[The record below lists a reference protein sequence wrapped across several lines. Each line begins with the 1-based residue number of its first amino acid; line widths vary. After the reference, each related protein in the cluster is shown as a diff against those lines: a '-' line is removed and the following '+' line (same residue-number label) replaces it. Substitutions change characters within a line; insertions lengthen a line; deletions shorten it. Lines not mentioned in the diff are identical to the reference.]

1 MRVTKRSGRV
11 EDVKFDNVTNRIS
24 KLTEGLSNSVD
35 VTKVAQQVFSSIY
48 DGINT
53 HEIDTLSA
61 EICIGMI
68 TSDPDYEILA
78 TRITASNIQKR
89 AANNF
94 HIAMRKLHKAG
105 IVTHEVLEVSS
116 KVKDDIKPERDY
128 DFGYFGL
135 KTLEKGYL
143 QKIDGE
149 IIETPQYMYM
159 RVAIGIHGHD
169 TERVLETYDALSKGL
184 FIHATPTLFNAGT
197 PRPQM
202 SSCFVA
208 GTAVFTTN
216 RGPVPIEEVCI
227 GDNVVTHTGS
237 IKPVLQTHKNLLG
250 DRTLFD
256 VKIYKTPGF
265 QVTGNH
271 RFWSITKEQLHWKDE
286 PQWNSIEHLRVG
298 DWISIPKTK
307 LNTVYEILD
316 MYELLK
322 DENGTEH
329 WTYSFEFDGTK
340 MRRLTHFTS
349 EYRPNGITLK
359 GEWFERYIKVDED
372 FAWFIGSWYGD
383 GCITYQR
390 SSAKSKRTPTHRGI
404 SFAQNPNNTT
414 FIEKIEK
421 IGCKYL
427 GVHACISKSK
437 KRNCL
442 SISFN
447 NSAIGNAFNILF
459 GRWSSGKF
467 LWPNMYSWNRNMVSA
482 FIGGLV
488 STDGCCTLRGN
499 VTVQLTNQPLIKSIF
514 HLSRSVGLDTSL
526 TVGSKPYKDRKQY
539 IGRIQFPWI
548 PEIMKWVYKHYDDN
562 RLYKSERAN
571 TTLEIDGKIFLRI
584 NAKTRVKDNLP
595 EFVYTLGVKDDHSY
609 TVQGVI
615 AENCFLIANKEDSI
629 DGIYDT
635 VKECARISKW
645 AGGIG
650 LHIHDVRANKSHIR
664 GTNGTS
670 DGIIPMLRVYNS
682 TARYVNQAGRRKGS
696 IAVYLEPW
704 HADILDFLE
713 IRLNQGDEEARCR
726 DLFSAMWIP
735 DLFMKRVESGGN
747 WSLFCPDQAK
757 GLSDVYGKEFEDLY
771 EKYEAEGLAR
781 KVVPASEVWKAIIK
795 SQSETGTP
803 YMLYKDA
810 CNEKSNHK
818 HVGTIKSS
826 NLCVAP
832 ETKILTSKGQQIISE
847 LVDQD
852 VEVWNGD
859 EFSNV
864 TIRQTGKNQKLLT
877 VKTSKGLELRCTP
890 YHKFWIVGHN
900 EPIEAQNL
908 EKGMKIIKHSLPV
921 INHNTEN
928 MKYAYTHGL
937 FCADGTTSSHG
948 NPKRCLFKA
957 KNNGFCMRHQK
968 NLKDYEEDDDGTCQA
983 NSYSEQKFLDLYHV
997 KKKLMKFIDYDY
1009 ASNNDAC
1016 NKIRLRLP
1024 KDIDEKYTVPTEC
1037 SLESKLEWFAGLID
1051 GDGCVTKHQG
1061 GRGISI
1067 QIGSIHYNFL
1077 NDVLL
1082 MLQTI
1087 GVNSRINLS
1096 RNESI
1101 KELPGGSYTCK
1112 KLWRLLIPSGGVE
1125 LLKTLGL
1132 NTRRVNIN
1140 TENLPNRQALHFDKI
1155 VSVEDL
1161 GETSDT
1167 FCFNEPLKHRGIFNG
1182 ILTGN
1187 CTEILE
1193 YTDKDETAVCN
1204 LASIALPKYVDVE
1217 KKEFNHEELHR
1228 VTKMVTR
1235 NLNKVIDKNFYP
1247 TENGERSNM
1256 RHRPIGIGVQGLA
1269 DVFIML
1275 RMSFGSEE
1283 SRKLN
1288 RDIFETIYHAS
1299 LESSCELAEMYGT
1312 YETFKGSPFSQ
1323 GILQFDMWDR
1333 DPKFSG
1339 RYDWNAMRELVKK
1352 GTRNSLLLAPM
1363 PTASTSQILGNN
1375 ECFEPYT
1382 TNIYLRRTLAGE
1394 FVVVNKHLVNDLKER
1409 GLWSKEMKDLMVKAN
1424 GSVQNIIDIPDDLK
1438 ELYKTVWE
1446 MSQKTIIDMAADR
1459 GVYIDQSQSMNL
1471 FVESPT
1477 LSKLSSMHMY
1487 AWKTGL
1493 KTGMYYLRSKAK
1505 ARPIQFSLEAEC
1517 AMCSA

>member
-24 KLTEGLSNSVD
+24 KLTEGLSETVD
-35 VTKVAQQVFSSIY
+35 VTKIAQQVFSSIY
-48 DGINT
+48 DGIKT
-53 HEIDTLSA
+53 PEIDTLSA

-116 KVKDDIKPERDY
+116 KVKDDIKPERDFE
-128 DFGYFGL
+128 FGYFGL

-169 TERVLETYDALSKGL
+169 IDHVLETYEALSKGL

-202 SSCFVA
+202 SS
-208 GTAVFTTN
+208 
-216 RGPVPIEEVCI
+216 
-227 GDNVVTHTGS
+227 
-237 IKPVLQTHKNLLG
+237 
-250 DRTLFD
+250 
-256 VKIYKTPGF
+256 
-265 QVTGNH
+265 
-271 RFWSITKEQLHWKDE
+271 
-286 PQWNSIEHLRVG
+286 
-298 DWISIPKTK
+298 
-307 LNTVYEILD
+307 
-316 MYELLK
+316 
-322 DENGTEH
+322 
-329 WTYSFEFDGTK
+329 
-340 MRRLTHFTS
+340 
-349 EYRPNGITLK
+349 
-359 GEWFERYIKVDED
+359 
-372 FAWFIGSWYGD
+372 
-383 GCITYQR
+383 
-390 SSAKSKRTPTHRGI
+390 
-404 SFAQNPNNTT
+404 
-414 FIEKIEK
+414 
-421 IGCKYL
+421 
-427 GVHACISKSK
+427 
-437 KRNCL
+437 
-442 SISFN
+442 
-447 NSAIGNAFNILF
+447 
-459 GRWSSGKF
+459 
-467 LWPNMYSWNRNMVSA
+467 
-482 FIGGLV
+482 
-488 STDGCCTLRGN
+488 
-499 VTVQLTNQPLIKSIF
+499 
-514 HLSRSVGLDTSL
+514 
-526 TVGSKPYKDRKQY
+526 
-539 IGRIQFPWI
+539 
-548 PEIMKWVYKHYDDN
+548 
-562 RLYKSERAN
+562 
-571 TTLEIDGKIFLRI
+571 
-584 NAKTRVKDNLP
+584 
-595 EFVYTLGVKDDHSY
+595 
-609 TVQGVI
+609 
-615 AENCFLIANKEDSI
+615 CFLIANKEDSI

-650 LHIHDVRANKSHIR
+650 LHVHDVRANKSHIR

-670 DGIIPMLRVYNS
+670 DGIIPMLRVYNT

-735 DLFMKRVESGGN
+735 DLFMKRVESDGN
-747 WSLFCPDQAK
+747 WSLFCPDVAR
-757 GLSDVYGKEFEDLY
+757 GLSDVYGKEFEELY
-771 EKYEAEGLAR
+771 EKYEADGLAT

-818 HVGTIKSS
+818 HLGTIKSS
-826 NLCVAP
+826 NL
-832 ETKILTSKGQQIISE
+832 
-847 LVDQD
+847 
-852 VEVWNGD
+852 
-859 EFSNV
+859 
-864 TIRQTGKNQKLLT
+864 
-877 VKTSKGLELRCTP
+877 
-890 YHKFWIVGHN
+890 
-900 EPIEAQNL
+900 
-908 EKGMKIIKHSLPV
+908 
-921 INHNTEN
+921 
-928 MKYAYTHGL
+928 
-937 FCADGTTSSHG
+937 
-948 NPKRCLFKA
+948 
-957 KNNGFCMRHQK
+957 
-968 NLKDYEEDDDGTCQA
+968 
-983 NSYSEQKFLDLYHV
+983 
-997 KKKLMKFIDYDY
+997 
-1009 ASNNDAC
+1009 
-1016 NKIRLRLP
+1016 
-1024 KDIDEKYTVPTEC
+1024 
-1037 SLESKLEWFAGLID
+1037 
-1051 GDGCVTKHQG
+1051 
-1061 GRGISI
+1061 
-1067 QIGSIHYNFL
+1067 
-1077 NDVLL
+1077 
-1082 MLQTI
+1082 
-1087 GVNSRINLS
+1087 
-1096 RNESI
+1096 
-1101 KELPGGSYTCK
+1101 
-1112 KLWRLLIPSGGVE
+1112 
-1125 LLKTLGL
+1125 
-1132 NTRRVNIN
+1132 
-1140 TENLPNRQALHFDKI
+1140 
-1155 VSVEDL
+1155 
-1161 GETSDT
+1161 
-1167 FCFNEPLKHRGIFNG
+1167 
-1182 ILTGN
+1182 

-1247 TENGERSNM
+1247 TENGKRSNM

-1275 RMSFGSEE
+1275 RMTFGSEE

-1288 RDIFETIYHAS
+1288 IDIFETIYHAS
-1299 LESSCELAEMYGT
+1299 LESSCELAEMYGP
-1312 YETFKGSPFSQ
+1312 YESFKGSPFSK

-1352 GTRNSLLLAPM
+1352 GTMNSLLLAPM

-1477 LSKLSSMHMY
+1477 ISKLSSMHMY

-1505 ARPIQFSLEAEC
+1505 SRPIQFSLEAEC
-1517 AMCSA
+1517 SMCSA

>member
-24 KLTEGLSNSVD
+24 KLTEGLSETVD
-35 VTKVAQQVFSSIY
+35 VTKIAQQVFSSIY
-48 DGINT
+48 DGIKT
-53 HEIDTLSA
+53 PEIDTLSA

-116 KVKDDIKPERDY
+116 KVKDDIKTERDFE
-128 DFGYFGL
+128 FGYFGL

-143 QKIDGE
+143 QKIDDE
-149 IIETPQYMYM
+149 IIETPQYLYM

-169 TERVLETYDALSKGL
+169 IDHVLETYDALSKGL

-202 SSCFVA
+202 SS
-208 GTAVFTTN
+208 
-216 RGPVPIEEVCI
+216 
-227 GDNVVTHTGS
+227 
-237 IKPVLQTHKNLLG
+237 
-250 DRTLFD
+250 
-256 VKIYKTPGF
+256 
-265 QVTGNH
+265 
-271 RFWSITKEQLHWKDE
+271 
-286 PQWNSIEHLRVG
+286 
-298 DWISIPKTK
+298 
-307 LNTVYEILD
+307 
-316 MYELLK
+316 
-322 DENGTEH
+322 
-329 WTYSFEFDGTK
+329 
-340 MRRLTHFTS
+340 
-349 EYRPNGITLK
+349 
-359 GEWFERYIKVDED
+359 
-372 FAWFIGSWYGD
+372 
-383 GCITYQR
+383 
-390 SSAKSKRTPTHRGI
+390 
-404 SFAQNPNNTT
+404 
-414 FIEKIEK
+414 
-421 IGCKYL
+421 
-427 GVHACISKSK
+427 
-437 KRNCL
+437 
-442 SISFN
+442 
-447 NSAIGNAFNILF
+447 
-459 GRWSSGKF
+459 
-467 LWPNMYSWNRNMVSA
+467 
-482 FIGGLV
+482 
-488 STDGCCTLRGN
+488 
-499 VTVQLTNQPLIKSIF
+499 
-514 HLSRSVGLDTSL
+514 
-526 TVGSKPYKDRKQY
+526 
-539 IGRIQFPWI
+539 
-548 PEIMKWVYKHYDDN
+548 
-562 RLYKSERAN
+562 
-571 TTLEIDGKIFLRI
+571 
-584 NAKTRVKDNLP
+584 
-595 EFVYTLGVKDDHSY
+595 
-609 TVQGVI
+609 
-615 AENCFLIANKEDSI
+615 CFLIANKEDSI

-735 DLFMKRVESGGN
+735 DLFMKRVESDGN
-747 WSLFCPDQAK
+747 WSLFCPDTAR

-771 EKYEAEGLAR
+771 EKYESEGIAT
-781 KVVPASEVWKAIIK
+781 KVVPASEIWKAIIK

-818 HVGTIKSS
+818 HLGTIKSS
-826 NLCVAP
+826 NLC
-832 ETKILTSKGQQIISE
+832 
-847 LVDQD
+847 
-852 VEVWNGD
+852 
-859 EFSNV
+859 
-864 TIRQTGKNQKLLT
+864 
-877 VKTSKGLELRCTP
+877 
-890 YHKFWIVGHN
+890 
-900 EPIEAQNL
+900 
-908 EKGMKIIKHSLPV
+908 
-921 INHNTEN
+921 
-928 MKYAYTHGL
+928 
-937 FCADGTTSSHG
+937 
-948 NPKRCLFKA
+948 
-957 KNNGFCMRHQK
+957 
-968 NLKDYEEDDDGTCQA
+968 
-983 NSYSEQKFLDLYHV
+983 
-997 KKKLMKFIDYDY
+997 
-1009 ASNNDAC
+1009 
-1016 NKIRLRLP
+1016 
-1024 KDIDEKYTVPTEC
+1024 
-1037 SLESKLEWFAGLID
+1037 
-1051 GDGCVTKHQG
+1051 
-1061 GRGISI
+1061 
-1067 QIGSIHYNFL
+1067 
-1077 NDVLL
+1077 
-1082 MLQTI
+1082 
-1087 GVNSRINLS
+1087 
-1096 RNESI
+1096 
-1101 KELPGGSYTCK
+1101 
-1112 KLWRLLIPSGGVE
+1112 
-1125 LLKTLGL
+1125 
-1132 NTRRVNIN
+1132 
-1140 TENLPNRQALHFDKI
+1140 
-1155 VSVEDL
+1155 
-1161 GETSDT
+1161 
-1167 FCFNEPLKHRGIFNG
+1167 
-1182 ILTGN
+1182 
-1187 CTEILE
+1187 TEIME
-1193 YTDKDETAVCN
+1193 FTDKDETAVCN

-1228 VTKMVTR
+1228 VTKMITR

-1247 TENGERSNM
+1247 TENGKRSNM

-1275 RMSFGSEE
+1275 RMTFGSEE

-1288 RDIFETIYHAS
+1288 IDIFETIYHAS
-1299 LESSCELAEMYGT
+1299 LESSYELAEMYGP
-1312 YETFKGSPFSQ
+1312 YESFKGSPFSK

-1352 GTRNSLLLAPM
+1352 GTMNSLLLAPM

-1459 GVYIDQSQSMNL
+1459 AVYIDQSQSMNL

-1477 LSKLSSMHMY
+1477 VSKLSSMHMY

-1505 ARPIQFSLEAEC
+1505 SRPIQFSLEAEC
-1517 AMCSA
+1517 SMCSA